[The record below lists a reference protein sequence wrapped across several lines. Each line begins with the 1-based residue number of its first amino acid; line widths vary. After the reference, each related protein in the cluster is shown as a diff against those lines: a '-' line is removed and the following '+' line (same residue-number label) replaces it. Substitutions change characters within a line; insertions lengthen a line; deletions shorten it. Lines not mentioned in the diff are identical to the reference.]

1 MPGLPWVPRT
11 SEISYAEGVASVL
24 LTAFVEVLSLSQ
36 SLANVAVHLVFSTK
50 NRQAYLANDELRSE
64 MHQQLGGTS
73 KTLDCSPLIVGGV
86 EDHVHLLGRMS
97 RTISISAWVK
107 ELKRVTS
114 IWVKERA
121 PHLASFQWQSGY
133 GAFSV
138 SQSETER
145 VVQYI
150 KNQSEH
156 HRQRDFK
163 TEFRLLLDR
172 HQIEYD
178 ERYVWD

>member
-1 MPGLPWVPRT
+1 MP
-11 SEISYAEGVASVL
+11 
-24 LTAFVEVLSLSQ
+24 Q
-36 SLANVAVHLVFSTK
+36 SLANVAVHLVFSTM
-50 NRQAYLANDELRSE
+50 NRQPFLADDELRGE
-64 MHQQLGGTS
+64 MHKQLGGAS
-73 KTLDCSPLIVGGV
+73 KTLACPPLIVGGV

-97 RTISISAWVK
+97 RSITISEWVK

-114 IWVKERA
+114 IWIKQRE
-121 PHLASFQWQSGY
+121 PKLAEFQWQSGY

-145 VVQYI
+145 VVTYI
-150 KNQSEH
+150 ENQREH

-163 TEFRLLLDR
+163 AEFRLLLER
-172 HQIEYD
+172 HEIEFD